1 MYPVY
6 PYESYEEQCLKV
18 PVAFPA
24 QKQNEQPGLESIM
37 TPPPIFDHPE
47 YQASGR
53 LNQKTAII
61 TGGDSGIGRAAA
73 VAFARE
79 GANVAINFAEREEK
93 DADAVKEY
101 IEALGGSCHLIEG
114 DIRDPDTCKRLA
126 DETADRYGSINILVN
141 NCGVQF
147 VQDSIMDISIEQMIH
162 TFEVNVF
169 SFFVLTKAVYPYLR
183 KGDSIINTT
192 SVVAYEGNKQLIDYS
207 ATKGAIVSFTRSLAL
222 SLADSGIRVNAVAPG
237 SFWTPLQ
244 PASWDAGQIR
254 TFGTDNPM
262 GRAGQPFEI
271 APTYVYLAS
280 DDSRYMTGQVI
291 HVNGGQFV
299 GT

>member
-6 PYESYEEQCLKV
+6 PYESYEEQCREE

-37 TPPPIFDHPE
+37 TPLPIFDFPE
-47 YQASGR
+47 YRASGK

-73 VAFARE
+73 VAYAKE
-79 GANVAINFAEREEK
+79 GANVVINYAEREQK
-93 DADAVKEY
+93 DAETVSEY
-101 IEALGGSCHLIEG
+101 IKDLGGSCHLVAG
-114 DIRDPDTCKRLA
+114 DIRSPDTCKKIA
-126 DETADRYGSINILVN
+126 DEAADRFGTINILVN

-147 VQDSIMDISIEQMIH
+147 VQDSIMDISIDQMIH

-169 SFFVLTKAVYPYLR
+169 SFFVLTKAVLPYLR
-183 KGDSIINTT
+183 NGDSIINTT

-222 SLADSGIRVNAVAPG
+222 SLVDSGIRVNAVAPG

-262 GRAGQPFEI
+262 HRAGQPFEI

-291 HVNGGQFV
+291 HVNGGKFIS
-299 GT
+299 T